1 MSEHNHPG
9 YHIRTVEHSDID
21 QLLELEKEWPEH
33 ARASK
38 ELLLFR
44 INQFQ
49 QGYFIAE
56 DETGIIASIICYPY
70 QYAPNDI
77 SNFKNWE
84 TVVTLC
90 YQYDPNEIASNALYI
105 VSGTSKPT
113 YHGGEVFDDGVTQVI
128 ELAKKLGKHY
138 VVGGCLLPGYARY
151 ISKHE
156 MLSAE
161 EYVFKKVQNRY
172 VDPLIEKYRRL
183 DFHVPDQN
191 HVISNYYPHEPSLNY
206 SALVVRVLEPEIL
219 NRPLG

>member
-1 MSEHNHPG
+1 MSEHTNSS
-9 YHIRTVEHSDID
+9 YRIRTVEHSDIA
-21 QLLELEKEWPEH
+21 QLLELEKEWPEN
-33 ARASK
+33 ARASE

-44 INQFQ
+44 INKFQ

-70 QYAPNDI
+70 QYRASDI

-84 TVVTLC
+84 TVVTQC
-90 YQYDPNEIASNALYI
+90 YQHGSDEIETNALYI

-113 YHGGEVFDDGVTQVI
+113 HHGGEVFDGGVTHVV
-128 ELAKKLGKHY
+128 ELARKLGKQY

-151 ISKHE
+151 INKHE
-156 MLSAE
+156 ALSAE
-161 EYVFKKVQNRY
+161 DYVFKKVQNRY

-183 DFHVPDQN
+183 DFHVPDKN

-206 SALVVRVLEPEIL
+206 SALVVRVLE
-219 NRPLG
+219 